1 MTWLRNLCTIVKDN
15 SHTAST
21 SLDFLLFVNSVAST
35 RASAAAGNCS
45 KLEKIQIGRGRVAAT
60 GSN

>member
-1 MTWLRNLCTIVKDN
+1 MTWLQNLCTIVKDN

-21 SLDFLLFVNSVAST
+21 SLDFLLFVNSVASSQ
-35 RASAAAGNCS
+35 ASAAGNCS
-45 KLEKIQIGRGRVAAT
+45 KLENIQIGRGRVAAT